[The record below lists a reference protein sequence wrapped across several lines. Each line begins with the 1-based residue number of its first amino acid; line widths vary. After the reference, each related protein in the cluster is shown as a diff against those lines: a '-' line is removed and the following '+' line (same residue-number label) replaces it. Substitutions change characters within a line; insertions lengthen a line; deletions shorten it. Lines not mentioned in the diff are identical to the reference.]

1 MDMAKKSRD
10 GKHAIFKQLGIYDRV
25 DFVKLPQT
33 WRIKTESTDLVIPE
47 GYENVMN
54 TLEKEFPEEKG
65 GIKKYFGGMPAAE
78 VVTETFD
85 LEDGQATIARIG
97 RIVTEEGIQI
107 IVASSLGAFHT
118 LALDAAVPKIL
129 INPCMSPSLVMDNF
143 MDSPNEALKQL
154 CEEVENHTYARVDE
168 YAKRHTFAAFST
180 NDELFSFKELFDSL
194 YDPANSLSI
203 PGGKHHLDYPQIAL
217 MLDTFVP
224 QCKQDTHAD

>member
-1 MDMAKKSRD
+1 MLTMNDKMKILYV
-10 GKHAIFKQLGIYDRV
+10 H
-25 DFVKLPQT
+25 
-33 WRIKTESTDLVIPE
+33 
-47 GYENVMN
+47 GYGSNKDSHTGQM
-54 TLEKEFPEEKG
+54 L
-65 GIKKYFGGMPAAE
+65 KKYFGGMPAAE

-97 RIVTEEGIQI
+97 RIMTEEGIQI

-129 INPCMSPSLVMDNF
+129 INPCMRPSLVMDNF

-154 CEEVENHTYARVDE
+154 CEKVENHTYARVDE

-203 PGGKHHLDYPQIAL
+203 PGGKHHLDYPQITL